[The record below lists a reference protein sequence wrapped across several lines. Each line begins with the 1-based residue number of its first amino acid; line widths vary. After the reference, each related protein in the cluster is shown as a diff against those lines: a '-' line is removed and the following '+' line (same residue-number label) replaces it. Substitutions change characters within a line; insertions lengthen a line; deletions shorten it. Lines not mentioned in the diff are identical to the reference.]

1 MSGPE
6 VRRSTQAG
14 GLERW
19 LSHDQWIVA
28 GAAGLAALLAG
39 AYTVFG
45 VGMQMSAFQMTQM
58 ARPLGDPMAMGPAPV
73 WTAGYALLVFLM
85 WWVMMVAMMIP
96 SAAPALL
103 LYTALKKHGPESHRA
118 QALAGVFL
126 LGYLLAWAAFSALA
140 TGLQWGLTVSGLLNG
155 PMMTLHGK
163 GMAGAVL
170 LLAGLYQFTPL
181 KQACLRHCRA
191 PAQFLAQHHRPG
203 AGGALRLG
211 LRHGAYCLGCCWALM
226 ALLFVGG
233 IMNLWWI
240 VGLALWVIVEK
251 ALPGGAR
258 LARIGG
264 AGLALW
270 GLWLIVAG

>member
-1 MSGPE
+1 M
-6 VRRSTQAG
+6 
-14 GLERW
+14 
-19 LSHDQWIVA
+19 A

-45 VGMQMSAFQMTQM
+45 VGMQMTALEMTRM
-58 ARPLGDPMAMGPAPV
+58 ARPLGEPMAMGPGQG
-73 WTAGYALLVFLM
+73 WTAAYALLVFLM

-96 SAAPALL
+96 SAAPTLL
-103 LYTALKKHGPESHRA
+103 LYTALKKRGPEGARA

-126 LGYLLAWAAFSALA
+126 LGYLLAWALFSAVA
-140 TGLQWGLTVSGLLNG
+140 TGLQWGLTESGVLNG

-163 GMAGAVL
+163 GMAGAIL

-181 KQACLRHCRA
+181 KRACLRHCRA

-251 ALPGGAR
+251 ALPAGER
-258 LARIGG
+258 LAQLGG
-264 AGLALW
+264 AGLAIW
-270 GLWLIVAG
+270 GLWLIFAA